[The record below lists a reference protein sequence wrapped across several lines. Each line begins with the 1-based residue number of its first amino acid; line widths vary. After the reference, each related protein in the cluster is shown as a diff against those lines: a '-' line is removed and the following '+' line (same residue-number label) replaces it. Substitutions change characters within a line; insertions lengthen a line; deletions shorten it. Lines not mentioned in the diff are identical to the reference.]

1 MANQTDGNPYV
12 LDTVGTIW
20 EDEGKLIMLIQWID
34 DAGDI
39 THDSAVAMTVND
51 ANLVGTIQPVANQLG
66 FGAVAWQI
74 GPFSP
79 YMPIHKFKLDSL
91 SHGKVHIWFRQT

>member
-1 MANQTDGNPYV
+1 MANQTDENPYV

-20 EDEGKLIMLIQWID
+20 EDDGKPIMLIQWID
-34 DAGDI
+34 DNGDI
-39 THDSAVAMTVND
+39 SHDSEMGMQINNSDLHAK
-51 ANLVGTIQPVANQLG
+51 IQPVANQLG

-79 YMPIHKFKLDSL
+79 YMPITTFKLMAL
-91 SHGKVHIWFRQT
+91 THGKVHIWFRLP